1 MVRRKSANAL
11 AVEGIKDKN
20 GYRQI
25 QEREYNRGME
35 EQPACTRGQ
44 FCVAHE
50 KLHFFSKR
58 SEKTNKVTTSSSMQK
73 EIAAPSGQLYAAPNK
88 LTTIFEIMMP
98 LGPPT
103 SSGARKSPNV
113 NTNANVAPARTP
125 GSESGRITRRNVDR
139 GDAPRSCEASTRL
152 RGMCSREA

>member
-35 EQPACTRGQ
+35 EQPACTRGPV
-44 FCVAHE
+44 CVAHE

-58 SEKTNKVTTSSSMQK
+58 TEKTNKVTTSSSMQK
-73 EIAAPSGQLYAAPNK
+73 EIAAPSGQLSAAPNK

-98 LGPPT
+98 LGPPNR
-103 SSGARKSPNV
+103 SGARKSPRL
-113 NTNANVAPARTP
+113 NTKANVAPATTP
-125 GSESGRITRRNVDR
+125 GIESGKITFQNVCA
-139 GDAPRSCEASTRL
+139 GVAPRSCDASTRL
-152 RGMCSREA
+152 RGICSRAA